1 MDFKGPGERELMK
14 TAAVTHA
21 GPVKEHNQDR
31 YLIKEFSGD
40 SVLVAV
46 ADGAGG
52 TPAGEK
58 ASGVVIDRINN
69 FQPGSETPEVNLVKL
84 MQEADQRIFGE
95 VEKKPDLSGM
105 GSTLTVAFVNGQT
118 VFWAHV
124 GDSRLYLFRD
134 DELSQITEDDTMAGF
149 LLTEGEITRE
159 EARVHPGRN
168 FLFDFIGSGG
178 FEEETGSFALRKG
191 DVLLLTTDGLHDR
204 VPEEKFVTVLRS
216 NSDLKK
222 RLDALVA
229 RALEASGKDDLTVV
243 GVEV

>member
-1 MDFKGPGERELMK
+1 MK
-14 TAAVTHA
+14 TVAVTHA
-21 GPVKEHNQDR
+21 GLVKRKNQDR
-31 YLIKEFSGD
+31 FLIKEFSGD

-52 TPAGEK
+52 TPAGEE
-58 ASGVVIDRINN
+58 ASGLVIDRIND
-69 FQPGSETPEVNLVKL
+69 FQADSETPEANLVKL
-84 MQEADQRIFGE
+84 MQEADHRIFGE
-95 VEKKPDLSGM
+95 VEKKPDLRGM
-105 GSTLTVAFVNGQT
+105 GSTLTVAFIKGET

-124 GDSRLYLFRD
+124 GDSRLYLFRG
-134 DELSQITEDDTMAGF
+134 DELSQITQDDTMAGF
-149 LLTEGEITRE
+149 LLTEGELTKE

-178 FEEETGSFALRKG
+178 LKEETGSFALRKG
-191 DVLLLTTDGLHDR
+191 DLLLLTTDGLHDR
-204 VPEEKFVTVLRS
+204 VPEENLVTVLRS

-229 RALEASGKDDLTVV
+229 TALDTMGKDDLTVV